1 MGVAG
6 GGGPV
11 AYHVLTHHLQFADE
25 LLHVQNSRQ
34 GVSGPVWG
42 LVVVV
47 VLVNQSFTMCL
58 HSTCSLL
65 TSCCTRRTD
74 SKM

>member
-47 VLVNQSFTMCL
+47 LVNQSFTMCL
-58 HSTCSLL
+58 HITCRLL
-65 TSCCTRRTD
+65 TSCYTQRID
-74 SKM
+74 SRM